1 VPMESCLC
9 YDTDGDALRNLTTLL
24 RTVPG
29 KGNMIMTGIQAVMMR
44 ATCWVPKA
52 EGGRCLAT
60 SMMVVMEARMM
71 AVTHTLEN
79 KD

>member
-1 VPMESCLC
+1 
-9 YDTDGDALRNLTTLL
+9 
-24 RTVPG
+24 
-29 KGNMIMTGIQAVMMR
+29 MITGIQAVKMI

-71 AVTHTLEN
+71 TVAYMLEN
-79 KD
+79 KH